1 MPIQRL
7 KISNLRNL
15 GSVDLSP
22 NPKVNFL
29 YGANGSGKTSILEA
43 IHFIGMGRSFRSHR
57 IKPIIS
63 KDTDTLVLFAK
74 LLDLDSNSTSIGL
87 QRSTSQDSL
96 TKING
101 KAILSAAELANQ
113 LPIQLIDAHSFA
125 LIEGPPKLRRNFLDW
140 LVFHVKPNFYSLW
153 KGYSQALKQRNSL
166 LRRDRIQ
173 RHELEPWDKELCRYS
188 EEIRVLRQ
196 ECFTLLK
203 SVLLEVI
210 NDFQVLDDLDISF
223 YPGWDKDSALAEVLD
238 QGFERDSRLGY
249 SWYGAHKAEVRIKI
263 GGFAADQALSRGQQ
277 KLLICAMKI
286 AIGKVYSRHLDRPC
300 VYLIDDLPSEL
311 DDTNQQRLAQWLL
324 DIGAQVF
331 VTAVSKEPLIKAW
344 PQIKEYSVFHV
355 EHGTINNELQV
366 TNELGCDTA

>member
-22 NPKVNFL
+22 NPQVNFL

-57 IKPIIS
+57 IKPIIN

-74 LLDLDSNSTSIGL
+74 LLDSDSNSTSIGL
-87 QRSTSQDSL
+87 QRSTSLESQ

-101 KAILSAAELANQ
+101 KSVLSAAELATQ
-113 LPIQLIDAHSFA
+113 LPIQLIDAHSFE

-196 ECFTLLK
+196 DCFSLLK
-203 SVLLEVI
+203 SVLLDVVR
-210 NDFQVLDDLDISF
+210 DFQVLENLDISF
-223 YPGWDKDSALAEVLD
+223 YPGWDKASALADVLD
-238 QGFERDSRLGY
+238 QGFDRDSRLGY
-249 SWYGAHKAEVRIKI
+249 TWYGSHKAEVKIKI
-263 GGFAADQALSRGQQ
+263 DGFTADQALSRGQQ

-286 AIGKVYSRHLDRPC
+286 AIGKVYTNHLHKPC

-311 DDTNQQRLAQWLL
+311 DDTNQQRLARWLL

-331 VTAVSKEPLIKAW
+331 VTAVAKEPLIKAW
-344 PQIKEYSVFHV
+344 PQIKEFSVFHV
-355 EHGTINNELQV
+355 EHGTITNKLQAID
-366 TNELGCDTA
+366 ELGCDTA